1 MLRYRLRR
9 PRALSAGVR
18 PCHNLRARARSYLER
33 RDDELTE
40 RARELGINA
49 DLGEVEGVS
58 TTMMVRLGEKGVLT
72 RDDLADMTGDELAQ
86 FIRAEMPVWVHNVIT
101 DPGFP
106 ERDRLSMSL
115 RRFEGELR
123 DNRDN
128 EVVASVLSA
137 GFRNR
142 DLDPLNPPATMP
154 MRQRCALLM
163 HMGPWREAYEAL
175 ERDWVSILS
184 GDTETLDAWM
194 AAALADPELQPE
206 AAVAI

>member
-1 MLRYRLRR
+1 MTQFQMTHV
-9 PRALSAGVR
+9 ALVGARMDAFRG
-18 PCHNLRARARSYLER
+18 HGFRARS
-33 RDDELTE
+33 ELALQRIVPRTDG
-40 RARELGINA
+40 R
-49 DLGEVEGVS
+49 S
-58 TTMMVRLGEKGVLT
+58 
-72 RDDLADMTGDELAQ
+72 LAEMTGDELAQ
-86 FIRAEMPVWVHNVIT
+86 LIRAELPVWVHNVIT
-101 DPGFP
+101 DPDFP
-106 ERDRLSMSL
+106 ERGRLTMSL

-142 DLDPLNPPATMP
+142 SLDPLNPPASMP

-175 ERDWVSILS
+175 ESDWVGILS
-184 GDTETLDAWM
+184 GKTAELDAWL
-194 AAALADPELQPE
+194 AVALAAPELQPE

>member
-1 MLRYRLRR
+1 MTQFQMTHV
-9 PRALSAGVR
+9 ALVGARMDAFRG
-18 PCHNLRARARSYLER
+18 HGFRARS
-33 RDDELTE
+33 ELTLQ
-40 RARELGINA
+40 R
-49 DLGEVEGVS
+49 
-58 TTMMVRLGEKGVLT
+58 MVPRMDGHT
-72 RDDLADMTGDELAQ
+72 LADMTGDELAQ

-142 DLDPLNPPATMP
+142 GLDPLNPPATMP

-175 ERDWVSILS
+175 ESDWVAILS
-184 GDTETLDAWM
+184 GNTEALDAWM

>member
-1 MLRYRLRR
+1 MTQFQMTHV
-9 PRALSAGVR
+9 ALVGARMDAFRDHGF
-18 PCHNLRARARSYLER
+18 RARS
-33 RDDELTE
+33 ELALQRVVPRMNGQT
-40 RARELGINA
+40 
-49 DLGEVEGVS
+49 
-58 TTMMVRLGEKGVLT
+58 
-72 RDDLADMTGDELAQ
+72 LAGMTGDECAQ
-86 FIRAEMPVWVHNVIT
+86 LLRAEMPVWVHNVIT

-106 ERDRLSMSL
+106 KRDRLSMSL

-142 DLDPLNPPATMP
+142 GLDPLSPPATMP

-175 ERDWVSILS
+175 ESDWVSILS
-184 GDTETLDAWM
+184 GNPEALDAWM